1 MYPNPNPIEGGEMK
15 NPIAKNLNINRSQ
28 RIEGRE
34 KVSNPQPKIMNCRW
48 CGKLVTEEI
57 WADYV
62 GGHLQC
68 ECGKNVSECC
78 QGETSNV

>member
-1 MYPNPNPIEGGEMK
+1 MK
-15 NPIAKNLNINRSQ
+15 NPIAKSLKIGRSQ
-28 RIEGRE
+28 GTH
-34 KVSNPQPKIMNCRW
+34 PQPKIMHCRW

-78 QGETSNV
+78 QGESYD